1 MEHGRRTPTRIAS
14 RISHPSRRERD
25 IRTLARREG
34 SGRKEGRYA
43 TRRGNRSTRWTRGRA
58 QAALGQDLLPGGA
71 ALGRGRLRRGDPQRE
86 REPFCRGSGHNA
98 WRLGYFLGARRLG
111 AASVVFGTAAIFFM
125 AAASTGLI
133 PGIAPLGHG
142 YN

>member
-1 MEHGRRTPTRIAS
+1 MEHGRGTPTGIAS
-14 RISHPSRRERD
+14 RISHPREANA
-25 IRTLARREG
+25 IRTLAREG
-34 SGRKEGRYA
+34 GGRKERRYA
-43 TRRGNRSTRWTRGRA
+43 TRGNRSTRWTRGRA

-71 ALGRGRLRRGDPQRE
+71 ALERGRLRRGDPRRE